1 MEHIHKRFPGVYA
14 LNDVSYELRAG
25 EVHALLGENGA
36 GKSTLIKVL
45 GGIYHPE
52 EGEITIEGKKVT
64 IGGVR
69 DAQDNGIAII
79 HQELVLVPH
88 MTVAENIFLGREHGS
103 GVLIDRKKM
112 TEEAQALLDAQEINV
127 DANALIKDLTIAQ
140 QQMVEI
146 VKAIS
151 YNSKILVMDEP
162 TSSISDKE
170 VAFLFETMRKLTAK
184 GVGIVYISHKMSE
197 LEEICDRVTIM
208 RDGQYVGT
216 KVVKETTKDDLI
228 AMMVGRELT
237 NYYTRDYQEA
247 GETLLRCDNISDG
260 PGCQL
265 RAEKRRDCWVCR
277 TGGRRAQRDDEMHL
291 RPDKR
296 LQRGR
301 ICGWKESQY
310 PKPHRCFKIRHRSRP
325 RGQEAGR
332 SVPCAERAV

>member
-14 LNDVSYELRAG
+14 LNDVNYELRAG

-52 EGEITIEGKKVT
+52 EGEIYIDGKKVA
-64 IGGVR
+64 INGVR

-103 GVLIDRKKM
+103 GILINRKKM
-112 TEEAQALLDAQEINV
+112 TEEAQALLDAQEINI
-127 DANALIKDLTIAQ
+127 DAGVLIKDLTIAQ

-170 VAFLFETMRKLTAK
+170 V
-184 GVGIVYISHKMSE
+184 
-197 LEEICDRVTIM
+197 
-208 RDGQYVGT
+208 
-216 KVVKETTKDDLI
+216 
-228 AMMVGRELT
+228 
-237 NYYTRDYQEA
+237 
-247 GETLLRCDNISDG
+247 
-260 PGCQL
+260 
-265 RAEKRRDCWVCR
+265 
-277 TGGRRAQRDDEMHL
+277 
-291 RPDKR
+291 
-296 LQRGR
+296 
-301 ICGWKESQY
+301 
-310 PKPHRCFKIRHRSRP
+310 
-325 RGQEAGR
+325 
-332 SVPCAERAV
+332 